1 MGGGSRCCDSAL
13 HHFRGEALI
22 LLLEVT
28 VFFICLA
35 LSGAIYYCIR
45 DKYADGKDVEK
56 LLYGLVITTLV
67 ATLFNLL
74 PYFTYILDFAL
85 LGMLIFRRVADLS
98 FKAALVYMPIMVFLI
113 PFLMSLF
120 TYGFASYSSAG
131 FIIYGNNT
139 SNINLPTV
147 TFDVEAIQFGSI
159 TLFIAAICLIA
170 AVGIN
175 IFGSGLSDKSVHIV
189 STALFF
195 SALYFAIYYPTY
207 WGLNVIVPAPA
218 GTFIFWV
225 ITIMFM
231 FGVIMRAIGE

>member
-1 MGGGSRCCDSAL
+1 
-13 HHFRGEALI
+13 LI
-22 LLLEVT
+22 LELIT
-28 VFFICLA
+28 FAICFA
-35 LSGAIYYCIR
+35 ISGVIYYFIR
-45 DKYADGKDVEK
+45 DKELDGKDGEK
-56 LLYGLVITTLV
+56 WLYGLVITTLI

-74 PYFTYILDFAL
+74 PYFTYIVDFAL
-85 LGMLIFRRVADLS
+85 LGMLIFRRVAHLS
-98 FKAALVYMPIMVFLI
+98 FKSALVYMPILTFLI

-139 SNINLPTV
+139 SNINLPTI

-159 TLFIAAICLIA
+159 SLFIAMICAIA

-175 IFGSGLSDKSVHIV
+175 ILGSGLGEKSVHII

-207 WGLNVIVPAPA
+207 WGFNVMVPSPA

-225 ITIMFM
+225 VTVIYM
-231 FGVIMRAIGE
+231 FGVIMRAISGGEGE

>member
-1 MGGGSRCCDSAL
+1 M
-13 HHFRGEALI
+13 I
-22 LLLEVT
+22 LEIA

-35 LSGAIYYCIR
+35 LSSVIYYFIR
-45 DKYADGKDVEK
+45 DKAQDGKDVDK

-67 ATLFNLL
+67 ATLCNLL

-85 LGMLIFRRVADLS
+85 LGMLVFRRVVHLS
-98 FKAALVYMPIMVFLI
+98 FKAALIYMPILIFLI

-120 TYGFASYSSAG
+120 TYGFASYSSSG
-131 FIIYGNNT
+131 FIIYGNAT
-139 SNINLPTV
+139 SNINIPTI
-147 TFDVEAIQFGSI
+147 TFDVNAIQFGSI
-159 TLFIAAICLIA
+159 TLFITAICLIA

-175 IFGSGLSDKSVHIV
+175 ILGSGLGEKSVHIV

-207 WGLNVIVPAPA
+207 WGLNVAVPAPA

-225 ITIMFM
+225 VTICYM
-231 FGVIMRAIGE
+231 FGVIMRAISGGEGE